1 MCERE
6 RERERV
12 HTLIHMHIQP
22 VDGAGAHH
30 VLEAVVVQGGGACL
44 LYPALV
50 QWGDLDCVGA
60 SIL

>member
-1 MCERE
+1 
-6 RERERV
+6 
-12 HTLIHMHIQP
+12 MHIQP